1 MTRRDY
7 VLLSGA
13 MKGAVE
19 DAKKHGTHEVK
30 VGVALAAHHL
40 CEALEKANPRFDR
53 WQFLRDMGA
62 NL

>member
-13 MKGAVE
+13 MRGAVK
-19 DAKKHGTHEVK
+19 DAEKHGTHEVR

-40 CEALEKANPRFDR
+40 CEALKEANPRFDAMR
-53 WQFLRDMGA
+53 FLRDIGA
-62 NL
+62 GR